1 MQCVAAMS
9 LLLMLTLLA
18 ATNVPVVTTKSDSL
32 ELGNASNGEYVD
44 LSYLLEHIKM
54 YEGFDVTTNG
64 TVRFYASI
72 YMFEDFWLQAQNDAK
87 IPVVTRL
94 AGLPDPA
101 DGAFVEVSGKIEY
114 SNLEGGFYFLNAT
127 SWRTISLS
135 PTPSSP
141 ATQPQP
147 SATPQP
153 TSQPTTEPATPPAD
167 GQPTPQQPHSG
178 LTMPVEH
185 GLILL
190 AVIAVIAAVS
200 TYVVHKR
207 RKQPKNLRA
216 QRASTIP

>member
-1 MQCVAAMS
+1 MS

-18 ATNVPVVTTKSDSL
+18 ATTVLIVKAKSDSL
-32 ELGNASNGEYVD
+32 ELGNVSNGEYVD
-44 LSYLLEHIKM
+44 LSYLLLHIKM
-54 YEGFDVTTNG
+54 FEGFDVTTNG
-64 TVRFYASI
+64 TVRFFGSI
-72 YMFEDFWLQAQNDAK
+72 YMFEDFWLQAQNNAK

-94 AGLPDPA
+94 AGLPDPP
-101 DGAFVEVSGKIEY
+101 DGAFIEVSGKIEY

-127 SWRTISLS
+127 SWRTSSLS

-147 SATPQP
+147 SPTPQP
-153 TSQPTTEPATPPAD
+153 TSQPTTETATPPAD
-167 GQPTPQQPHSG
+167 RQPTPQQPHSG
-178 LTMPVEH
+178 LTIPAEH

-200 TYVVHKR
+200 VHLVHKR
-207 RKQPKNLRA
+207 RKQPKNLHA